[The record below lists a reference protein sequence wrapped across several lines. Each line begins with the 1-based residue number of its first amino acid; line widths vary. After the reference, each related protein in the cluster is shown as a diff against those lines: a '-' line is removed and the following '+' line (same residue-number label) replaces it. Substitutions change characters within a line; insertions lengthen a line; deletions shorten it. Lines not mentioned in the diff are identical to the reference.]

1 MIALAR
7 AQRSLPT
14 RLVTIMVIA
23 AGLGVAA
30 ALVAARRLPE
40 GTVAAALNRF
50 NVQGLPAVPAVPV
63 ALLTGGAV
71 AMVSQ
76 LARLR
81 VRAGGGLARLAWG
94 EAAIVVLLAS
104 LPPEVVP
111 IVGLLGFAAAHAAL
125 HMVDARAS
133 RARPVRES
141 IYGVAALTVGAV
153 LATVVMVLVWGSG
166 PEREGLPPRFV
177 VALCAAAAV
186 YFVATFALVVL
197 RIVAAGGDLRDTVSS
212 MVTSTPLML
221 VGNVTVGLVIVWACA
236 TSGFLLLLLPPV
248 LWLMHQFYANR
259 IGEDDE
265 RRTWAEFAEVARD
278 LNRLNER
285 DAARAGIAGAVRL
298 FHVPAARIVLSGG
311 RSHGELPPGPYTSR
325 ALTVGSVPVGELQL
339 AGAEPQRARDRL
351 MLATFGDALAAA
363 LHDAITH
370 GELRVMSERTT
381 YDAVRDPLTG
391 LLNRAALLARGNVQ
405 LSAKSPGAP
414 VALLLLDV
422 NDFKEVNNALGHT
435 AGDEVLKVIARRV
448 QALLATAD
456 PAAPLIPRPRSG
468 DFFFTAAHPS
478 PNGASSAPGPES
490 APADLHARLGGDE
503 FAILITDL
511 AAGADDLALAAAV
524 ERARRLGGE
533 IAAPMEIDGVVLS
546 KETSIGVVVAPAGS
560 ADLTELLRR
569 ADIAMYQAKNG
580 GQPVA
585 WYDPARDDASTD
597 RLALLAELRE
607 ALNTGAGDEQLTL
620 DLQPAI
626 ALTPASVPGGAA
638 PVTSVEALIR
648 WRHPRRGR
656 LMPAQFLPAVEASEL
671 IGPLT
676 HWVLERAIF
685 LAAGWRRSGLAV
697 PVAVNISARS
707 LAERQLPE
715 TIKEL
720 LGRYRLPAELLILE
734 ITETVMLSSSPV
746 IDDVLS
752 RIRRLGVQLAVDDF
766 GTGYSA
772 FTLLTRVPVQEVK
785 IDREFVA
792 QMLDSPKAGAI
803 VQTTVDL
810 ARRMGL
816 RVVAEGV
823 EHPEQRAR
831 LTELGCTSA
840 QGFLFYPPLSPEGLQ
855 SVLRE
860 RRQVQRRHL
869 RAEGAG

>member
-1 MIALAR
+1 MTAPVR
-7 AQRSLPT
+7 ADRSLPT
-14 RLVTIMVIA
+14 RLIALMVTV
-23 AGLGVAA
+23 AGLGVVA
-30 ALVAARRLPE
+30 ALVAATRLPE
-40 GTVAAALNRF
+40 GAVAAALNRF
-50 NVQGLPAVPAVPV
+50 SVDRLPAVPTAVLV
-63 ALLTGGAV
+63 GAAV

-94 EAAIVVLLAS
+94 EAAVVVLLAS
-104 LPPEVVP
+104 LPAELVP
-111 IVGLLGFAAAHAAL
+111 PVALLGFAAAHAAL
-125 HMVDARAS
+125 HVVDARAT

-141 IYGVAALTVGAV
+141 IYGVAALTVGAS
-153 LATVVMVLVWGSG
+153 LATLVMVVIWGSG
-166 PEREGLPPRFV
+166 PDREGLPTRFV
-177 VALCAAAAV
+177 AALCAAAAV

-197 RIVAAGGDLRDTVSS
+197 RIVAAGGDLRATVST

-221 VGNVTVGLVIVWACA
+221 VGNVAVGLVIVWACA

-265 RRTWAEFAEVARD
+265 RRTWSEFADVARD

-285 DAARAGIAGAVRL
+285 DAASAGITGAIRL

-311 RSHGELPPGPYTSR
+311 RAHGELPPGPYTSR
-325 ALTVGSVPVGELQL
+325 PLTVGTVAVGELQL
-339 AGAEPQRARDRL
+339 AGPEPQRPRDRL

-370 GELRVMSERTT
+370 GELRAMSERTT

-391 LLNRAALLARGNVQ
+391 LLNRAALLARGNLQ
-405 LSAKSPGAP
+405 LAARAPGAP

-435 AGDEVLKVIARRV
+435 AGDEVLKVIAGRV
-448 QALLATAD
+448 QD
-456 PAAPLIPRPRSG
+456 SF
-468 DFFFTAAHPS
+468 DSPS
-478 PNGASSAPGPES
+478 S
-490 APADLHARLGGDE
+490 DLCARLGGDE
-503 FAILITDL
+503 FAILITDM
-511 AAGADDLALAAAV
+511 ATGADDLALAAAV
-524 ERARRLGGE
+524 ERARKLGAQ
-533 IAAPMEIDGVVLS
+533 IAAPMEIDSVTLS

-580 GQPVA
+580 AQPVA

-607 ALNTGAGDEQLTL
+607 ALNAPGDGQLTL
-620 DLQPAI
+620 ELQPAI
-626 ALTPASVPGGAA
+626 ALVPGSTPPVVSSGPVPGRSIPSQRTPGKPAAAAAAVPA
-638 PVTSVEALIR
+638 PVTGVEALIR

-685 LAAGWRRSGLAV
+685 LAAGWRRAGLAV

-715 TIKEL
+715 TINDL
-720 LGRYRLPAELLILE
+720 LARHRLPAEFLVLE
-734 ITETVMLSSSPV
+734 ITETVMLSNSPV

-752 RIRRLGVQLAVDDF
+752 RVQRLGVQLAIDDF

-823 EHPEQRAR
+823 ENPEQRAR
-831 LTELGCTSA
+831 LTELGCTAA
-840 QGFLFYPPLSPEGLQ
+840 QGFLFFPPLSPEGLQ

-869 RAEGAG
+869 RSEGTG